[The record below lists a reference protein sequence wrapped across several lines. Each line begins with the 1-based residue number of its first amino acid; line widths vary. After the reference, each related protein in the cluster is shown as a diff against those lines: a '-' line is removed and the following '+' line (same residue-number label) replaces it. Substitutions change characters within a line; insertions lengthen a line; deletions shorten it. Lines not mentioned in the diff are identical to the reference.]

1 MDIFWQ
7 GIIIGFSIAAPV
19 GPIGVLCIRHTLAH
33 GRLSGLLSGLGA
45 ATADAFY
52 GSVASFGLTF
62 ISMFLLRQ
70 QMWFQTAGGFF
81 SLLFRDTDA
90 VFATSLTQPRSYAGP
105 HQLRRDISVHV
116 YAHPYQPGHHS
127 LFCGDIFWV
136 RVGRWSAERRISRV
150 AGHWRFSGISSMV
163 VNLKQY
169 RQSVPIPGK
178 QQDAGLDQPSLG
190 RYYRQFWTDYPGCS
204 VFLKHPAAI
213 WRLGSPPVKGD
224 DSG

>member
-81 SLLFRDTDA
+81 LCYLGIRTLFSQPASLSPGHMQAHT
-90 VFATSLTQPRSYAGP
+90 SYAGTFLSTFMLTLTNP
-105 HQLRRDISVHV
+105 ATILSFAAIYSGLGL
-116 YAHPYQPGHHS
+116 AGGQPNAGLAVS
-127 LFCGDIFWV
+127 LVTGVFLG
-136 RVGRWSAERRISRV
+136 SA
-150 AGHWRFSGISSMV
+150 AWWLTLSSI
-163 VNLKQY
+163 VNLF
-169 RQSVPIPGK
+169 RFRVNSRTLVWINRASG
-178 QQDAGLDQPSLG
+178 AIIGSFGLIILVAL
-190 RYYRQFWTDYPGCS
+190 F
-204 VFLKHPAAI
+204 F
-213 WRLGSPPVKGD
+213 
-224 DSG
+224 